1 MTTTTHEPYRYE
13 RFRLP
18 HMLADLRFDPAS
30 PAPGDPVP
38 DVELATLDGERL
50 DTRALPRPHLFV
62 FGSSTCPMTASAA
75 EPLRRLH
82 ERYGDA
88 VRFVVVQV
96 REAHPGDRLPQP
108 GDLGTKT
115 RHAELLRDLI
125 GGGMTYAV
133 DDPDGTFH
141 RGLDPKPNA
150 AYLVDAA
157 GTIVFRSIWASDER
171 GLAEAL
177 EAVVSDQPLPREQ
190 STRMLGPMMG
200 SLGYLDDVLR
210 TAGPGAAR
218 DLALSAPPMLL
229 GARGASVFRWLP
241 RRRRGP
247 ALLAATVVLAAVVAA
262 VLLL

>member
-1 MTTTTHEPYRYE
+1 MTTTTDEPYRYE
-13 RFRLP
+13 RFGLP

-30 PAPGDPVP
+30 PGPGDPAP
-38 DVELATLDGERL
+38 DVELVTLEGERL
-50 DTRALPRPHLFV
+50 HTRSLPRPHLFV

-82 ERYGDA
+82 ERFGQT

-96 REAHPGDRLPQP
+96 REAHPGAHLPQP
-108 GDLGTKT
+108 EDLATKT

-125 GGGMTYAV
+125 GGGMTFAV

-141 RGLDPKPNA
+141 RSLDPKPNA

-157 GTIVFRSIWASDER
+157 GTIVFRSIWASDET
-171 GLAEAL
+171 GLAQAL
-177 EAVVSDQPLPREQ
+177 EAVVSDQALPRKQ
-190 STRMLGPMMG
+190 STRMLGPMLG

-210 TAGPGAAR
+210 AAGPGAAR

-247 ALLAATVVLAAVVAA
+247 VLLAAMVVLAAVVVA

>member
-1 MTTTTHEPYRYE
+1 VTVTGTPYRYDH
-13 RFRLP
+13 FRLP

-30 PAPGDPVP
+30 PATGDPVP
-38 DVELATLDGERL
+38 DVGLTTLDGERFYP
-50 DTRALPRPHLFV
+50 RSLPRPHLFV

-75 EPLRRLH
+75 DPLQRLH
-82 ERYGDA
+82 ERFGDA
-88 VRFVVVQV
+88 VRVVVQV
-96 REAHPGDRLPQP
+96 REAHPGERLPQP
-108 GDLGTKT
+108 EDLATKT

-125 GGGMTYAV
+125 GGGMTFAV

-157 GTIVFRSIWASDER
+157 GTIVFRSIWASDEA
-171 GLAEAL
+171 GLTEAL
-177 EAVVSDQPLPREQ
+177 EAVVSDQPLPRKQ
-190 STRMLGPMMG
+190 STRMMGPMLG

-218 DLALSAPPMLL
+218 DLAVSAPPMLL
-229 GARGASVFRWLP
+229 GARMASLFGWLP

-247 ALLAATVVLAAVVAA
+247 ALLATTLALLVVA
-262 VLLL
+262 VMLLV